1 MFDNPIQGNNSCAGS
16 SNNINVNIGESI
28 IPSDSTTTDSFEIE
42 TELESIE
49 TENQKDDSTDESET
63 SNIE

>member
-16 SNNINVNIGESI
+16 SNNINVNVGESI
-28 IPSDSTTTDSFEIE
+28 IPS
-42 TELESIE
+42 
-49 TENQKDDSTDESET
+49 DSTDESET